1 MDFITFARLHGI
13 VIDHEPRIGLWK
25 RYATED
31 KPAHKN
37 GAVKFMGDH
46 AFIQNHATM
55 VEIAVW
61 KADADAKLDL
71 AKIRRIAQQADD
83 DIKRKQIEAAKT
95 AAWMLKESQ
104 IATHPYLLA
113 KGFPDEQGNIYVKD
127 GVLLMLVPMR
137 VGPHL
142 VGVQI
147 INPEGKKKFLF
158 GQKTSNAEF
167 VWDNKGPHILCEGY
181 ATGLSIRAAM
191 KALKRRYTLHV
202 CFSAGNMEKIAA
214 GLPAGF
220 VVADNDASQTGLN
233 TAKKIGW
240 PYFMPPTEGQD
251 FNDFADGAGL
261 FRASQ
266 ALAKALPLRP
276 VQITSHNN

>member
-13 VIDHEPRIGLWK
+13 VIDHEPRIGLWR
-25 RYATED
+25 RYSTED

-61 KADADAKLDL
+61 KADADAKIDHE
-71 AKIRRIAQQADD
+71 KIRRIAQQADQ
-83 DIKRKQIEAAKT
+83 DIKRKQIEAART

-104 IATHPYLLA
+104 IATHPYLKA
-113 KGFPDEQGNIYVKD
+113 KGFEDEQGNIYVKD
-127 GVLLMLVPMR
+127 GVLLMLIPMR
-137 VGPHL
+137 VGAHL

-147 INPEGKKKFLF
+147 IEPEGRKKFLF
-158 GQKTSNAEF
+158 GQRTSNAEF
-167 VWDNKGPHILCEGY
+167 VWDNKGSHILCEGY

-214 GLPAGF
+214 SLPGGF
-220 VVADNDASQTGLN
+220 VVADNDFSQTGLN

-240 PYFMPPTEGQD
+240 PYFMPPVVGQD
-251 FNDFADGAGL
+251 FNDFATEVGL

-266 ALAKALPLRP
+266 ALFKSLPLRTP
-276 VQITSHNN
+276 P

>member
-13 VIDHEPRIGLWK
+13 VIDHEPRIGLWR

-83 DIKRKQIEAAKT
+83 DIKRKQIEAART

-104 IATHPYLLA
+104 FAHHPYLAA
-113 KGFPDEQGNIYVKD
+113 KGFSDEQGNVYVKD
-127 GVLLMLVPMR
+127 GVLLLLIPMR
-137 VGPHL
+137 VGSHL
-142 VGVQI
+142 AGVQI
-147 INPEGKKKFLF
+147 IEPEGFKRFLY
-158 GQKTSNAEF
+158 GQRTSNATF
-167 VWDNKGPHILCEGY
+167 IFDNKGENILVEGY
-181 ATGLSIRAAM
+181 ATALSVRAAL
-191 KALKRRYTLHV
+191 KALKKRYTLHV
-202 CFSAGNMEKIAA
+202 CFSAGNLAKVAST
-214 GLPAGF
+214 LSSGF
-220 VVADNDASQTGLN
+220 VVADHDISRTGEN
-233 TAKKIGW
+233 TAIKTGF
-240 PYFMPPTEGQD
+240 PYWMSDTAGED
-251 FNDFADGAGL
+251 FNDFQQRVGL
-261 FRASQ
+261 FKASQ
-266 ALAKALPLRP
+266 SLGKSLPLRP
-276 VQITSHNN
+276 PP

>member
-1 MDFITFARLHGI
+1 MDFISFARLHGI
-13 VIDHEPRIGLWK
+13 IIDNEPRIGLWR

-31 KPAHKN
+31 KPSHKN
-37 GAVKFMGDH
+37 GSVKFMGDH

-55 VEIAVW
+55 TEIVVW
-61 KADADAKLDL
+61 KADADAKIDLD
-71 AKIRRIAQQADD
+71 KIRRVAQQADQ

-104 IATHPYLLA
+104 IATHPYLAA

-127 GVLLMLVPMR
+127 GVLLMLIPMR
-137 VGPHL
+137 VGHHL

-147 INPEGKKKFLF
+147 IEPEGKKKFLF
-158 GQKTSNAEF
+158 GQRTSNAEF
-167 VWDNKGPHILCEGY
+167 VWDNKGPHVLCEGY

-214 GLPAGF
+214 SLPSGF
-220 VVADNDASQTGLN
+220 VVADNDLSQTGLN
-233 TAKKIGW
+233 TAKKIAW
-240 PYFMPPTEGQD
+240 PYFMPPTPGQD
-251 FNDFADGAGL
+251 FNDFAVSVGL

-266 ALAKALPLRP
+266 ALAKSLPTR
-276 VQITSHNN
+276 

>member
-13 VIDHEPRIGLWK
+13 VIDHEPRIGLWR
-25 RYATED
+25 RYSTED

-55 VEIAVW
+55 TEIVVW
-61 KADADAKLDL
+61 KANADAKIDHE
-71 AKIRRIAQQADD
+71 KIKRIAQQADQ

-104 IATHPYLLA
+104 IATHPYLAA
-113 KGFPDEQGNIYVKD
+113 KGFADEQGNIYVKD
-127 GVLLMLVPMR
+127 DVLLMLIPMR
-137 VGPHL
+137 VGPNL

-147 INPEGKKKFLF
+147 IEPEGRKRFLF

-167 VWDNKGPHILCEGY
+167 VWDNKGSHILCEGY

-214 GLPAGF
+214 SLPGGF
-220 VVADNDASQTGLN
+220 VVADNDFSQTGLN

-240 PYFMPPTEGQD
+240 PYFMPPVVGQD
-251 FNDFADGAGL
+251 FNDFATEVGL

-266 ALAKALPLRP
+266 ALFKSLPLRTP
-276 VQITSHNN
+276 P

>member
-13 VIDHEPRIGLWK
+13 VIDNEPRIGLWR
-25 RYATED
+25 RYSTED

-55 VEIAVW
+55 TEIVVW
-61 KADADAKLDL
+61 KADADAKIDHE
-71 AKIRRIAQQADD
+71 KIRRIAQQADQ
-83 DIKRKQIEAAKT
+83 DIKRKQIEAART

-104 IATHPYLLA
+104 IATHPYLAA
-113 KGFPDEQGNIYVKD
+113 KGFSDEQGNIYVKD
-127 GVLLMLVPMR
+127 GVLLMLIPMR
-137 VGPHL
+137 VGPNL

-147 INPEGKKKFLF
+147 IEPEGKKKFLF
-158 GQKTSNAEF
+158 GQRTSNAEF
-167 VWDNKGPHILCEGY
+167 VWDNKGTHILCEGY

-202 CFSAGNMEKIAA
+202 CFSAGNMEMIAA
-214 GLPAGF
+214 SLPGGF
-220 VVADNDASQTGLN
+220 VVADNDLSQTGVN

-240 PYFMPPTEGQD
+240 PFYVPPVVGQD
-251 FNDFADGAGL
+251 FNDFATEVGL

-266 ALAKALPLRP
+266 ALFKSLPLRTP
-276 VQITSHNN
+276 P

>member
-13 VIDHEPRIGLWK
+13 VIDHEPRIGLWR
-25 RYATED
+25 RYSTED

-55 VEIAVW
+55 TEIVVW
-61 KADADAKLDL
+61 KADADTKIDHE
-71 AKIRRIAQQADD
+71 KIRRIAQQADQ
-83 DIKRKQIEAAKT
+83 DIKRKQIEAART

-104 IATHPYLLA
+104 IATHPYLKA
-113 KGFPDEQGNIYVKD
+113 KGFSDEQGNIYVKD
-127 GVLLMLVPMR
+127 GALLMLVPMR
-137 VGPHL
+137 VGPNL

-147 INPEGKKKFLF
+147 IEPEGFKRFLY
-158 GQKTSNAEF
+158 GQRTSNAEF

-181 ATGLSIRAAM
+181 ATGLSIRASM

-214 GLPAGF
+214 SLQGGF
-220 VVADNDASQTGLN
+220 IVADNDASLTGVN

-240 PYFMPPTEGQD
+240 PYFMPPVVGQD
-251 FNDFADGAGL
+251 FNDFATNVGL
-261 FRASQ
+261 FKASQ
-266 ALAKALPLRP
+266 SLAKALPLRTP
-276 VQITSHNN
+276 P

>member
-13 VIDHEPRIGLWK
+13 MIDREPMIGKWK

-31 KPAHKN
+31 KPSHKN
-37 GAVKFMGDH
+37 GSVKFMGDH

-55 VEIAVW
+55 TEIAVW
-61 KADADAKLDL
+61 KCEVTSQIDY

-83 DIKRKQIEAAKT
+83 DIKRKQAEAART

-104 IATHPYLLA
+104 FAHHPYLAA

-127 GVLLMLVPMR
+127 DVLLLLIPMR

-142 VGVQI
+142 VGVQVI
-147 INPEGKKKFLF
+147 DPEGKKKFLF
-158 GQKTSNAEF
+158 GQRTSNAEF
-167 VWDNKGPHILCEGY
+167 IWDNKGPHILCEGY
-181 ATGLSIRAAM
+181 ATSLSIRAAM

-214 GLPAGF
+214 TLQGGY

-251 FNDFADGAGL
+251 FNDFACEVGL
-261 FRASQ
+261 FRSSQ
-266 ALAKALPLRP
+266 ALAKSLPVR
-276 VQITSHNN
+276 

>member
-31 KPAHKN
+31 KPRHKN
-37 GAVKFMGDH
+37 GSVKFMGDH
-46 AFIQNHATM
+46 GFIQNHATM
-55 VEIAVW
+55 TEIAVW
-61 KADADAKLDL
+61 KADADSKIDL

-83 DIKRKQIEAAKT
+83 DIKRKQTEAART

-104 IATHPYLLA
+104 FAHHPYLSA
-113 KGFPDEQGNIYVKD
+113 KGFSDEQGNIYLKD

-147 INPEGKKKFLF
+147 IDEAGGKKFLF
-158 GQKTSNAEF
+158 GQRTSNAEF
-167 VWDNKGPHILCEGY
+167 VWDNKGQHILCEGY

-202 CFSAGNMEKIAA
+202 CFSAGNMEKIASSLQG
-214 GLPAGF
+214 GL
-220 VVADNDASQTGLN
+220 VVADNDESNTGLN

-240 PYFMPPTEGQD
+240 PYFMPPKTGQD
-251 FNDFADGAGL
+251 FNDFACEVGL

-266 ALAKALPLRP
+266 ALAKALISRP
-276 VQITSHNN
+276 PP

>member
-13 VIDHEPRIGLWK
+13 VIDHEPRIGLWR

-104 IATHPYLLA
+104 IAHHPYLSA

-137 VGPHL
+137 VSSRL

-147 INPEGKKKFLF
+147 IDPEGRKKFLF

-167 VWDNKGPHILCEGY
+167 IWDNKGPHILCEGY

-251 FNDFADGAGL
+251 FNDFAGGAGL
-261 FRASQ
+261 FRSSQ

>member
-13 VIDHEPRIGLWK
+13 VIDNEPRIGLWR
-25 RYATED
+25 RYSTED

-55 VEIAVW
+55 TKIVVW
-61 KADADAKLDL
+61 KADADAKIDHE
-71 AKIRRIAQQADD
+71 KIRRIAQQADQ
-83 DIKRKQIEAAKT
+83 DIKRKQIEAART

-104 IATHPYLLA
+104 IATHPYLAA
-113 KGFPDEQGNIYVKD
+113 KGFSDEQGNIYVKD
-127 GVLLMLVPMR
+127 GVLLMLIPMR
-137 VGPHL
+137 VGPNL

-147 INPEGKKKFLF
+147 IEPEGKKKFLF
-158 GQKTSNAEF
+158 GQRTSNAEF
-167 VWDNKGPHILCEGY
+167 VWDNKGTHILCEGY

-202 CFSAGNMEKIAA
+202 CFSAGNMEMIAA
-214 GLPAGF
+214 SLPGGF
-220 VVADNDASQTGLN
+220 VVADNDLSQTGVN

-240 PYFMPPTEGQD
+240 PFYVPPVVGQD
-251 FNDFADGAGL
+251 FNDFATEVGL

-266 ALAKALPLRP
+266 ALFKSLPLRTP
-276 VQITSHNN
+276 P

>member
-1 MDFITFARLHGI
+1 MDFISFARLHGI
-13 VIDHEPRIGLWK
+13 AINHMPPVGQWK

-37 GAVKFMGDH
+37 GSVKFMGDY
-46 AFIQNHATM
+46 AFLQNHATM
-55 VEIAVW
+55 TEIAVW
-61 KADADAKLDL
+61 KADADSAVDFE
-71 AKIRRIAQQADD
+71 KIKRIAKQADD
-83 DIKRKQIEAAKT
+83 DIKRKQAEAAKT

-104 IATHPYLLA
+104 IAHHPYLSA
-113 KGFPDEQGNIYVKD
+113 KGFPDEQGNVYVKD
-127 GVLLMLVPMR
+127 GVLLLLIPMR
-137 VGPHL
+137 VGPNL

-147 INPEGKKKFLF
+147 IEPEGKKKFLF
-158 GQKTSNAEF
+158 GQRTSNAEF

-191 KALKRRYTLHV
+191 KALKKRYTLHV

-214 GLPAGF
+214 SLKEGF
-220 VVADNDASQTGLN
+220 IVADNDFSQTGLN

-240 PYFMPPTEGQD
+240 PYFMPPVIGHD

-261 FRASQ
+261 FRSSQ
-266 ALAKALPLRP
+266 ALAKGLPSRP
-276 VQITSHNN
+276 VQATSHNN

>member
-13 VIDHEPRIGLWK
+13 VIDHEPRIGLWR
-25 RYATED
+25 RYSTED

-55 VEIAVW
+55 TEIVVW
-61 KADADAKLDL
+61 KANADAKIDHE
-71 AKIRRIAQQADD
+71 KIKRIAQQADQ

-104 IATHPYLLA
+104 IATHPYLAA
-113 KGFPDEQGNIYVKD
+113 KGFADEQGNIYVKD
-127 GVLLMLVPMR
+127 DVLLMLIPMR
-137 VGPHL
+137 VGPNL

-147 INPEGKKKFLF
+147 IEPEGRKKFLF
-158 GQKTSNAEF
+158 GQRTSNAEF

-214 GLPAGF
+214 SLPGGF
-220 VVADNDASQTGLN
+220 VVADNDFSQTGLN

-240 PYFMPPTEGQD
+240 PYFMPPVVGQD
-251 FNDFADGAGL
+251 FNDFATEVGL

-266 ALAKALPLRP
+266 ALFKSLPLRTP
-276 VQITSHNN
+276 P

>member
-1 MDFITFARLHGI
+1 MPPLGVWRRL
-13 VIDHEPRIGLWK
+13 P
-25 RYATED
+25 TED
-31 KPAHKN
+31 KPAHRN

-55 VEIAVW
+55 TEIVVW
-61 KADADAKLDL
+61 KADADAKIDHE
-71 AKIRRIAQQADD
+71 KIRRIAQQADQ
-83 DIKRKQIEAAKT
+83 DIKRKQIEAART

-104 IATHPYLLA
+104 IATHPYLKA
-113 KGFPDEQGNIYVKD
+113 KGFEDEQGNIYVKD
-127 GVLLMLVPMR
+127 GVLLMLIPMR
-137 VGPHL
+137 VGAHL

-147 INPEGKKKFLF
+147 IEPEGRKKFLF
-158 GQKTSNAEF
+158 GQRTSNAEF
-167 VWDNKGPHILCEGY
+167 VWDNKGSHILCEGY

-214 GLPAGF
+214 SLPGGF
-220 VVADNDASQTGLN
+220 VVADNDFSQTGLN

-240 PYFMPPTEGQD
+240 PYFMPPVVGQD
-251 FNDFADGAGL
+251 FNDFATEVGL

-266 ALAKALPLRP
+266 ALFKSLPLRTP
-276 VQITSHNN
+276 P

>member
-1 MDFITFARLHGI
+1 MDFISFARLHGI
-13 VIDHEPRIGLWK
+13 IINHEPRIGMWR
-25 RYATED
+25 RYSTED

-55 VEIAVW
+55 TEIVVW
-61 KADADAKLDL
+61 KADADAKIDHE
-71 AKIRRIAQQADD
+71 KIRRIAQQADQ
-83 DIKRKQIEAAKT
+83 DIRRKQIEAAKT

-104 IATHPYLLA
+104 IATHPYLAA
-113 KGFPDEQGNIYVKD
+113 KGFSDEQGNIYVKD

-137 VGPHL
+137 VGANL

-147 INPEGKKKFLF
+147 IEPEGKKKFLF
-158 GQKTSNAEF
+158 GQRTSNAEF

-181 ATGLSIRAAM
+181 ATGLSIRSAM

-214 GLPAGF
+214 SLPGGF
-220 VVADNDASQTGLN
+220 VVADNDLSQTGVN

-240 PYFMPPTEGQD
+240 PFYVPPTPGQD
-251 FNDFADGAGL
+251 FNDFAVSVGL
-261 FRASQ
+261 FRSSQ
-266 ALAKALPLRP
+266 ALAKFLPLR
-276 VQITSHNN
+276 

>member
-13 VIDHEPRIGLWK
+13 VIDNEPRIGLWR
-25 RYATED
+25 RYSTED

-55 VEIAVW
+55 TKIVVW
-61 KADADAKLDL
+61 KADADAKIDHE
-71 AKIRRIAQQADD
+71 KIRRIAQQADQ
-83 DIKRKQIEAAKT
+83 DIKRKQIEAART

-104 IATHPYLLA
+104 IATHPYLAA
-113 KGFPDEQGNIYVKD
+113 KGFSDEQGNIYVKD
-127 GVLLMLVPMR
+127 GVLLMLIPMR
-137 VGPHL
+137 VGPNL

-147 INPEGKKKFLF
+147 IEPEGKKKFLF
-158 GQKTSNAEF
+158 GQRTSNAEF
-167 VWDNKGPHILCEGY
+167 VWDNKGTHILCEGY

-214 GLPAGF
+214 SLPGGF
-220 VVADNDASQTGLN
+220 VVADNDLSQTGVN

-240 PYFMPPTEGQD
+240 PFYVPPVVGQD
-251 FNDFADGAGL
+251 FNDFATEVGL

-266 ALAKALPLRP
+266 ALFKSLPLRTP
-276 VQITSHNN
+276 P

>member
-13 VIDHEPRIGLWK
+13 VIDHEPRIGLWR
-25 RYATED
+25 RYSTED
-31 KPAHKN
+31 KPSHKN

-55 VEIAVW
+55 TEIVVW
-61 KADADAKLDL
+61 KADADAKIDHE
-71 AKIRRIAQQADD
+71 KIRRIAQQADQ

-104 IATHPYLLA
+104 IATHPYLTA
-113 KGFPDEQGNIYVKD
+113 KGFGDEQGNIYVKD
-127 GVLLMLVPMR
+127 GVLLMLIPMR
-137 VGPHL
+137 VGAHL

-147 INPEGKKKFLF
+147 IEPEGKKKFLF
-158 GQKTSNAEF
+158 GQRTSNAEF

-214 GLPAGF
+214 SLPGGF
-220 VVADNDASQTGLN
+220 VVADNDLSQTGLN

-240 PYFMPPTEGQD
+240 PYFMPPTAGQD
-251 FNDFADGAGL
+251 FNDFAVSVGL

-266 ALAKALPLRP
+266 ALAKSLPLR
-276 VQITSHNN
+276 

>member
-1 MDFITFARLHGI
+1 MELLQFARLHGI
-13 VIDHEPRIGLWK
+13 IIDSLPPLGVWK
-25 RYATED
+25 RYPTED
-31 KPAHKN
+31 HPHKRN
-37 GAVKFMGDH
+37 GAIKFMGTH
-46 AFIQNHATM
+46 GFVQNHAVMT
-55 VEIAVW
+55 EIAVW
-61 KADADAKLDL
+61 KADADAKIDLDR
-71 AKIRRIAQQADD
+71 IRRIAQQADQ

-104 IATHPYLLA
+104 IAAHPYLAA

-127 GVLLMLVPMR
+127 DVLLMLVPMR
-137 VGPHL
+137 VGHHL
-142 VGVQI
+142 VGVQVI
-147 INPEGKKKFLF
+147 DPEGKKKFLF
-158 GQKTSNAEF
+158 GQRTSNAEF

-214 GLPAGF
+214 SLPGGF
-220 VVADNDASQTGLN
+220 VVADNDLSQTGLN

-240 PYFMPPTEGQD
+240 PYFTPPTPGQD
-251 FNDFADGAGL
+251 FNDFATSVGL

-266 ALAKALPLRP
+266 ALAKSLPTR
-276 VQITSHNN
+276 